1 MDGDVVAVGA
11 VQLHPQVPGH
21 HVAAGRKAGALR
33 EGGRAGDQ
41 AQGRAG
47 PANNG
52 SVGSP
57 TILHPTA
64 GNNLDFTSKQW
75 LPTVF
80 KQKGISDLCGTW
92 SHFGNP
98 QHLHSEVNCS
108 GWQREEPPTKDGFL
122 VNLPME
128 SAARKDLF

>member
-1 MDGDVVAVGA
+1 MDSDVVAVGA

-21 HVAAGRKAGALR
+21 HVSAGRKARALR
-33 EGGRAGDQ
+33 EGGCVGDQ

-64 GNNLDFTSKQW
+64 GNDVEFTSEQC
-75 LPTVF
+75 LP
-80 KQKGISDLCGTW
+80 KWC
-92 SHFGNP
+92 H
-98 QHLHSEVNCS
+98 
-108 GWQREEPPTKDGFL
+108 
-122 VNLPME
+122 
-128 SAARKDLF
+128 